1 MAVDLRSPLYILGI
15 LLGIFAFGM
24 LLPAFAEWVEGGADA
39 GMFLICFAVT
49 FFAGGV
55 LMAAFRPREKVSIDV
70 HQAFVLT
77 ALAWIVITTFA
88 ALPLAVSSIGISYTD
103 AFFEA
108 MSGVTGTGATVLV
121 GLEKLPAGVLWW
133 RTILIWFGGVG
144 IIVMAVAILPFL
156 RIGGMQLFRAESSEK
171 SEKTLPRM
179 SQISLA
185 ITVYYLFVSV
195 TGSLLLWAAGLHL
208 ADAIHHGF
216 GAVATGGFS
225 TLDASVGGFANPAAE
240 YIMTGLMFIGGM
252 TFIVMIQSWRARQLL
267 FARDSQIRAYAAVV
281 GAAVLAL
288 TCWRYAGSEAPLEEA
303 FRQSA
308 FHVVSIVTTSGFFT
322 TDYTTWGSFPIALM
336 LFLTFIGACTG
347 STSGGVKIFRYQ
359 ILYQLARVQLARLTH
374 PNAVIVPRFNG
385 REVSREVINSVAGFV
400 FLWFF
405 AFVALS
411 IALSLFGL
419 DFATAVSGAATSLA
433 NVGPGVGAV
442 IGPAG
447 TFQPLPDGAKWL
459 LSFGMLLG
467 RLEML
472 TLLVLLMPSFWRA

>member
-1 MAVDLRSPLYILGI
+1 MAVDIRSPLYILGI
-15 LLGIFAFGM
+15 LLSIFAFGM
-24 LLPAFAEWVEGGADA
+24 LLPALAEWAEGGVDA
-39 GMFLICFAVT
+39 PIFLVCFGVT
-49 FFAGGV
+49 VFAGGV
-55 LMAAFRPREKVSIDV
+55 LVASFRPREKVSIDV

-77 ALAWIVITTFA
+77 AFAWILITVFA
-88 ALPLAVSSIGISYTD
+88 ALPLSASSAGISYTD

-121 GLEKLPAGVLWW
+121 GLDKLPAGVLWW
-133 RTILIWFGGVG
+133 RTILVWFGGVG

-179 SQISLA
+179 SQISVA
-185 ITVYYLFVSV
+185 ITVYYLFVSSI
-195 TGSLLLWAAGLHL
+195 GALLLWSVGLSL
-208 ADAIHHGF
+208 SDAIHHGF

-225 TLDASVGGFANPAAE
+225 TMDASVGGFANPAAE
-240 YIMTGLMFIGGM
+240 YIITALMFIGGM
-252 TFIVMIQSWRARQLL
+252 TFIVMIQSWRERRLAFLQ
-267 FARDSQIRAYAAVV
+267 DSQIRVYFWIVV
-281 GAAVLAL
+281 ISALAL
-288 TCWRYAGSEAPLEEA
+288 TAFRFGTSEASLEQS
-303 FRQSA
+303 FRHSI
-308 FHVVSIVTTSGFFT
+308 FHVVSIITTAGFVT

-336 LFLTFIGACTG
+336 LMLTFIGACTG

-359 ILYQLARVQLARLTH
+359 ILYQLARVQIAKLTH
-374 PNAVIVPRFNG
+374 PNSVIVPRFNG
-385 REVSREVINSVAGFV
+385 REISREVINSVAGFV

-405 AFVALS
+405 CFIVLA

-419 DFATAVSGAATSLA
+419 DFATAVSGAASSLG
-433 NVGPGVGAV
+433 NVGPGVGTI

-472 TLLVLLMPSFWRA
+472 TLLILLMPSFWRA

>member
-15 LLGIFAFGM
+15 LLGIFAFAM
-24 LLPAFAEWVEGGADA
+24 LLPAFAEWVEGGEDA
-39 GMFLICFAVT
+39 GMFLISFAVT
-49 FFAGGV
+49 AFAGGT
-55 LMAAFRPREKVSIDV
+55 LAAAFRPREKVSIDV

-77 ALAWIVITTFA
+77 AAAWIVITTFA
-88 ALPLAVSSIGISYTD
+88 ALPLAVSSVGISYTD

-121 GLEKLPAGVLWW
+121 GLETLPAGVLWW
-133 RTILIWFGGVG
+133 RTILIWLGGIG
-144 IIVMAVAILPFL
+144 IIVMAVAVLPFL

-185 ITVYYLFVSV
+185 ITVYYFLVSLA
-195 TGSLLLWAAGLHL
+195 GSLLLWASGLGL
-208 ADAIHHGF
+208 GDAIHHGF

-225 TLDASVGGFANPAAE
+225 TLDASFGGFNNPLGE
-240 YIMTGLMFIGGM
+240 YVMALLMFIGGM
-252 TFIVMIQSWRARQLL
+252 TFIVMINSWRLRQAL
-267 FARDSQIRAYAAVV
+267 FLRDSQIRTFAAVV
-281 GAAVLAL
+281 LASAL
-288 TCWRYAGSEAPLEEA
+288 TLTLWRWLGSEAPLEEA
-303 FRQSA
+303 FRQSL
-308 FHVVSIVTTSGFFT
+308 FHVVSIVTTSGFVT
-322 TDYTTWGSFPIALM
+322 ADYTSWGAFPIVLM

-405 AFVALS
+405 CFVILS
-411 IALSLFGL
+411 IGLSLFGL
-419 DFATAVSGAATSLA
+419 DIDTAVSAAATSLA
-433 NVGPGVGAV
+433 NVGPGVGPIV
-442 IGPAG
+442 GPAG

>member
-1 MAVDLRSPLYILGI
+1 MAVDIRSPLYVLGI
-15 LLGIFAFGM
+15 LLSIFSFGM

-39 GMFLICFAVT
+39 AMYLICFLVT
-49 FFAGGV
+49 FFAGGTF
-55 LMAAFRPREKVSIDV
+55 AISFRPREKVSIEV

-77 ALAWIVITTFA
+77 ALAWIVITLFA
-88 ALPLAVSSIGISYTD
+88 AVPLSASSAGISYTD
-103 AFFEA
+103 AVFEA
-108 MSGVTGTGATVLV
+108 MSGVTGTGATVLT
-121 GLEKLPAGVLWW
+121 GLEKLPTGVIWW

-179 SQISLA
+179 SQISVA
-185 ITVYYLFVSV
+185 ITFYYLFLSAV
-195 TGSLLLWAAGLHL
+195 GSLLLWACGLSL
-208 ADAIHHGF
+208 GDAIHHGT
-216 GAVATGGFS
+216 GAIATGGFS
-225 TLDASVGGFANPAAE
+225 TLDSSFGGFKNPLAE
-240 YIMTGLMFIGGM
+240 YVMTVLMFIGGL
-252 TFIVMIQSWRARQLL
+252 TFIVMIQSWRARSLL
-267 FARDSQIRAYAAVV
+267 FVRDSQIRAYFVIVMTA
-281 GAAVLAL
+281 AL
-288 TCWRYAGSEAPLEEA
+288 TLTLYRFSSSDAPLEEA
-303 FRQSA
+303 FRQSI
-308 FHVVSIVTTSGFFT
+308 FHVVSIITTAGFVT
-322 TDYTTWGSFPIALM
+322 TDYTAWGGFPAGLM
-336 LFLTFIGACTG
+336 LFLSFIGACTG
-347 STSGGVKIFRYQ
+347 STSGGVKVFRYQ
-359 ILYQLARVQLARLTH
+359 ILYQLARVQIAKLTH

-405 AFVALS
+405 CFIMLA

-419 DFATAVSGAATSLA
+419 DMATAISGAASSLG
-433 NVGPGVGAV
+433 NVGPGVGEI